1 MKQAL
6 FLLFTVIYSSLLVAQ
21 APLKPNSS
29 DIYAGIK
36 RAQVL
41 GSVLYVAAHPD
52 DENTQMI
59 SYFANKQHMYTT
71 YLSLTRGDG
80 GQNLIGPEIREL
92 LGLIR
97 TQELLQARSTDGGHQ
112 LFSRANDFG
121 YSKHPDETLDI
132 WNKDEV
138 LADVIWAIRKTR
150 PDIIIHRF
158 DHRTKGTTH
167 GHHTASAMLS
177 YEAFELA
184 GKENVYPEQ
193 LNYVSTWTPT
203 RQFFNTSWWFYGSQ
217 EKFEKAEK
225 GHMVSVDI
233 GEYYPLKGK
242 SNNEIAALSRSFHK
256 SQGFGATGSRGRQM
270 EYLEWIQGDKVTSDD
285 HPMTG
290 INTTWSRIEGGSV
303 IGEMLA
309 EVDQNFDLADPAA
322 SIPSLVEV
330 YKKIQSIPND
340 GFWVPK
346 KLEEIGQLIQWCSGL
361 FIEAVA
367 ADFSAS
373 PGQSVDVELEVINRS
388 QADMSLDKIEWMP
401 GGVDTTFNTVL
412 SPNEKLTYETTYYVP
427 KDTEYSTPYWLN
439 SEGTMGM
446 YHVEDQKK
454 RGLPEGDRPIK
465 VHCTINVEGI
475 TLELETAL
483 VHKRNDPV
491 KGEVYRPF
499 EISPPVFANFQ
510 EDIYVFA
517 EQTPKN
523 VEVLVKS
530 GIESLEGT
538 LRLDVPD
545 GWSVQPE
552 AHAVHLAAKG
562 QEATFGFSLVP
573 PGDKEEIE
581 VRAVF
586 DRPGESAYSYS
597 VDLIEY
603 DHIPT
608 QTVLRPAT
616 VKAVKLDLKKAGEKV
631 GYVMGAGDK
640 IPEYLEQI
648 GYEVTLLQESDLNF
662 DNLRQYDAV
671 IMGIRAYNT
680 NSRLAFYQ
688 DALLNYVENGG
699 TMIVQYNTNRG
710 FSLENLA
717 PYPLKLS
724 RDRVSV
730 EEAPVRILAPDH
742 PIVNT
747 PNEIT
752 AQDFEGWVQERGL
765 YFPNEW
771 DEKYTAILSSN
782 DPGEPPRDG
791 GLLVAPYGKGWYIYT
806 GYSWFRELPA
816 GVPGAYRLFAN
827 LISIGNRKE
836 P

>member
-1 MKQAL
+1 MKQAF
-6 FLLFTVIYSSLLVAQ
+6 FLLLSVICSGLLVAQ
-21 APLKPNSS
+21 APYKPNSS

-59 SYFANKQHMYTT
+59 SYFANKEHMYTT

-80 GQNLIGPEIREL
+80 GQNLVGPEIREL

-97 TQELLQARSTDGGHQ
+97 TQELLKARSTDGGHQ

-177 YEAFELA
+177 YEAFDLA
-184 GKENVYPEQ
+184 GKESVYPEQ
-193 LNYVSTWTPT
+193 LEYVSPWTPT

-217 EKFEKAEK
+217 ENFQKADK
-225 GHMVSVDI
+225 SHMVSVDI

-256 SQGFGATGSRGRQM
+256 SQGFGATGSRGSQM
-270 EYLEWIQGDKVTSDD
+270 EYLEWIQGEKVTSEET
-285 HPMTG
+285 PLTG
-290 INTTWSRIEGGSV
+290 VNTTWSRIDGGDI

-309 EVDQNFDLADPAA
+309 EIDRNFDLANPAA
-322 SIPSLVEV
+322 SVPALINV

-346 KLEEIGQLIQWCSGL
+346 KLEEISQLIQWCSGL
-361 FIEAVA
+361 FVEAVA

-373 PGQSVDVELEVINRS
+373 PGQAVDVELEVINRS
-388 QADMSLDKIEWMP
+388 EAQMSLKKIAWMP
-401 GGVDTTFNTVL
+401 GGMDTTFNTTL
-412 SPNEKLTYETTYYVP
+412 EPNARLTYETSYIVP
-427 KDTEYSTPYWLN
+427 EDTKYSSPYWLN
-439 SEGTMGM
+439 SKGSMGM
-446 YHVEDQKK
+446 YYVEDQEI

-465 VHCTINVEGI
+465 VLCSIDVGDI
-475 TLELETAL
+475 TLAIETDL

-499 EISPPVFANFQ
+499 EVSPPVFANFQ

-517 EQTPKN
+517 EQTPKI

-530 GIESLEGT
+530 GVEALEGT
-538 LRLDVPD
+538 LRLDVPE

-552 AHAVHLAAKG
+552 GQEVHLEAKG
-562 QEATFGFSLVP
+562 QETTVSFSLVP
-573 PGDKEEIE
+573 PSGQEEIE
-581 VRAVF
+581 LQAIF
-586 DRPGESAYSYS
+586 DRPDHAYSYS

-616 VKAVKLDLKKAGEKV
+616 VKAVKLDLKKSGDKV

-648 GYEVTLLQESDLNF
+648 GYEVTVLEESDLNLE
-662 DNLRQYDAV
+662 NLMQYDAV

-680 NSRLAFYQ
+680 NRRLAFYQ
-688 DALLNYVENGG
+688 DALLEYVKNGG

-710 FSLENLA
+710 LSMENLA
-717 PYPLKLS
+717 PYPLTLS

-730 EEAPVRILAPDH
+730 EEAPVKILAPEH

-771 DEKYTAILSSN
+771 DEKYTAILSSH
-782 DPGEPPRDG
+782 DPGEPARDG